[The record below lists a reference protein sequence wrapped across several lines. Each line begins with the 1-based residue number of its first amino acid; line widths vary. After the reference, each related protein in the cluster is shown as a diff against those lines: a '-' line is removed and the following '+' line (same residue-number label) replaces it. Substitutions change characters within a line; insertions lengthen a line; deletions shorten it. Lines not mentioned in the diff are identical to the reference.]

1 MSTTDLADLNRVV
14 DPKIELLFR
23 PTSIGSLRL
32 ANRVVM
38 APMTRTMSP
47 RRIPGP
53 KNAAYYPAPRKGW
66 RWPHHHRRHLGS

>member
-1 MSTTDLADLNRVV
+1 MSTTDLADLDRVV
-14 DPKIELLFR
+14 DPKIELLFG

-47 RRIPGP
+47 RGIPDP
-53 KNAAYYPAPRKGW
+53 KNAAYYRRRAKGGAG
-66 RWPHHHRRHLGS
+66 LIIT